1 MIPGW
6 GLYAPSIFSWW
17 LMAATKRQYHDSAAN
32 SNSPVF
38 KSVSANR
45 QAAQSFT
52 TTDAYSISSVKI
64 LVYRFSLPETITVS
78 IRAVSGD
85 DPTGSDLAVG
95 TFDGDAVTED
105 SGGEW
110 KEITFDTPYELSAS
124 TKYTI
129 HIRNEGTAHGVGPS
143 LNWLGV
149 SGSSSYPD
157 GAGRYSFNGGAG
169 WSSAA
174 KDFNFETWGSDL
186 IRQINLSS
194 PANTATGIILQPLLQ
209 WSIDGVGAQD
219 GDLLDIYIRK
229 DDSSFTSADLIG
241 SLVDAVL
248 NSSLQIVA
256 GLEYNSTYYWQVQ
269 AAASAGGFGT
279 LLTSVIWSFT
289 TTTFRP
295 PAVSIGDG
303 GAGDFTGENNMLT
316 KKRFI
321 AAANNKIWYE
331 NL

>member
-1 MIPGW
+1 
-6 GLYAPSIFSWW
+6 
-17 LMAATKRQYHDSAAN
+17 MAATKRQYHDSTPN

-169 WSSAA
+169 WSSAS
-174 KDFNFETWGSDL
+174 KDFNFETWGSNPT
-186 IRQINLSS
+186 RTINLSS
-194 PANTATGIILQPLLQ
+194 PTDTDTGIGLEPLLQ
-209 WSIDGVGAQD
+209 WSIDGGGAVS
-219 GDLLDIYIRK
+219 GDLLDIYLRK
-229 DDSSFTSADLIG
+229 DDSNFTGDDLLSG
-241 SLVDAVL
+241 LVDATL
-248 NSSLQIVA
+248 NSDLQIVG
-256 GLEYNSTYYWQVQ
+256 GLTYNSTYYWQVQ
-269 AAASAGGFGT
+269 AAASAGDDLVSSSIF
-279 LLTSVIWSFT
+279 SFT
-289 TTTFRP
+289 TLVFAP
-295 PAVSIGDG
+295 PAVSIDG
-303 GAGDFTGENNMLT
+303 SGNPTGLNNMVTL
-316 KKRFI
+316 KRI
-321 AAANNKIWYE
+321 VVAADNKIFFE
-331 NL
+331 T